1 MSLTLQEVLNT
12 SAQLRASEV
21 VKQTGWPADLLVIP
35 KDVTCDFLEAIGLRI
50 DVDEDG
56 VFDVSPSG
64 EFTFAEIVAD
74 WRAEAQ
80 EIFDDLDHA
89 TLNISEMSRRAKV
102 TRRTMYRMLDAEVVS
117 DALVFCLIGEQ
128 LFTYRGI
135 WELKLY

>member
-1 MSLTLQEVLNT
+1 MLFRS
-12 SAQLRASEV
+12 
-21 VKQTGWPADLLVIP
+21 
-35 KDVTCDFLEAIGLRI
+35 